1 MTTLLQDGHLISLS
15 SLSIFVVIYWWANG
29 SYTQHAAQRNPSESK
44 LQYQLCNSNVT

>member
-1 MTTLLQDGHLISLS
+1 MTNLLQDGHLISLS
-15 SLSIFVVIYWWANG
+15 SPLFVVIYWWANG